1 MDKKLL
7 VLILTAFLC
16 GSIKNSLN
24 QPDVFEGRLAKETDN
39 RRHVFNIPQP
49 HYLKKYK
56 NIVSGVKDNPRSY
69 FKGKILTIEIRMAF
83 NQYTLVSTCY
93 INSITLSSYLIADDN
108 YNPID
113 QTNPSGNVSPKN
125 DEGKKC
131 PFCREDFI
139 SQQLFDDHVLTVHSI
154 DHEGL
159 EQLQSM
165 MKGRKWLVENQ
176 LMHIAEKE
184 GDFPRATKG
193 T

>member
-1 MDKKLL
+1 M
-7 VLILTAFLC
+7 
-16 GSIKNSLN
+16 
-24 QPDVFEGRLAKETDN
+24 
-39 RRHVFNIPQP
+39 NI
-49 HYLKKYK
+49 
-56 NIVSGVKDNPRSY
+56 
-69 FKGKILTIEIRMAF
+69 
-83 NQYTLVSTCY
+83 STCY
-93 INSITLSSYLIADDN
+93 INSVTLSSYLIADDN

-139 SQQLFDDHVLTVHSI
+139 GQQLFDDHLLTVHSI
-154 DHEGL
+154 DQEGL
-159 EQLQSM
+159 EHLQSM